1 MHICFYLSGIERQI
15 KRVGENTTAFVSC
28 PKLELDEKPINISL
42 HKGDTILHST
52 DMRNNTHQ
60 SWQQF
65 QVSKQNSSFSYKI
78 LRAEANDTGLYRCE
92 IQTDTLRTIPG
103 KSQILLVIKGKT
115 RCNEIILIDIYAL
128 ISDKTQQSLV
138 TSPA

>member
-1 MHICFYLSGIERQI
+1 M
-15 KRVGENTTAFVSC
+15 GENTTALVSC
-28 PKLELDEKPINISL
+28 HEVEEDEKLISVSL
-42 HKGDTILHST
+42 LKGDTKLHST

-65 QVSKQNSSFSYKI
+65 QVYKQNSSVSYKI

-92 IQTDTLRTIPG
+92 IQTDTIPV
-103 KSQILLVIKGKT
+103 KSKTTILLVIKGKT
-115 RCNEIILIDIYAL
+115 RCNEIILIDIYAS
-128 ISDKTQQSLV
+128 ISDKAQQSLV